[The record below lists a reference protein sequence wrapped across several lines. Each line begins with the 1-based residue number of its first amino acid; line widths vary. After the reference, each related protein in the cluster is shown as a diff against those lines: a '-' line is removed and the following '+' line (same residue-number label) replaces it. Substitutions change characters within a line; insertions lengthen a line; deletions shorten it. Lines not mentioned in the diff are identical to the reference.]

1 MNATRKPAK
10 RSVKSLTPDKKQHT
24 VKSNAAEGLRV
35 SKPVK
40 MQVPEKRSVKSLAPE
55 KRSFKSPAPEKK
67 PHATESTAA
76 GMSPAKRV
84 AVASPAFPA
93 GSTATTKAD
102 IVKELNLDR
111 ESHIILSEIGE
122 ITRLPL
128 KTLAE
133 QVYDVTPKT
142 LASYRTK
149 GRHFPKRMTEVSI
162 KLRDLYQ
169 KGIEIFGNPSRFNTW
184 LSRESAGLGSMQPL
198 DLMSSSTGIDLVY
211 EELLRIEFG
220 AA

>member
-1 MNATRKPAK
+1 M
-10 RSVKSLTPDKKQHT
+10 
-24 VKSNAAEGLRV
+24 
-35 SKPVK
+35 
-40 MQVPEKRSVKSLAPE
+40 KRSVKSLAPE
-55 KRSFKSPAPEKK
+55 KKQRA
-67 PHATESTAA
+67 AESTAA
-76 GMSPAKRV
+76 KKAPAKPV

-102 IVKELNLDR
+102 FVKELNTDR
-111 ESHIILSEIGE
+111 ESYLILNELGE
-122 ITRLPL
+122 TTRLPL

-133 QVYDVTPKT
+133 QVFDVTPKT
-142 LASYRTK
+142 LASYRIK

-162 KLRDLYQ
+162 KLRDLYK
-169 KGIEIFGNPSRFNTW
+169 KGIEIFGNLSRFNTW

-198 DLMSSSTGIDLVY
+198 DLMGTSTGIDLVY

>member
-10 RSVKSLTPDKKQHT
+10 RSVKSL
-24 VKSNAAEGLRV
+24 
-35 SKPVK
+35 
-40 MQVPEKRSVKSLAPE
+40 
-55 KRSFKSPAPEKK
+55 APEKK
-67 PHATESTAA
+67 PRAAESSAA
-76 GMSPAKRV
+76 GKSPAKMV

-102 IVKELNLDR
+102 IMKELSTDR
-111 ESHIILSEIGE
+111 ESHVILSEIGE

-133 QVYDVTPKT
+133 QIYDVTPKT

-162 KLRDLYQ
+162 KLRDLYK
-169 KGIEIFGNPSRFNTW
+169 KGIEIFGNTSRFNTW
-184 LSRESAGLGSMQPL
+184 LSRESAGLGNLQPL
-198 DLMSSSTGIDLVY
+198 DLMGTSTGIDLVY